1 MDKIEFKNLKIIHNK
16 KGDVLKGFLGSE
28 NKDFIVKEVYFSE
41 IKPNEIKAWKRHK
54 LMKSNLI
61 VLRGEVK
68 IAVEI
73 ENGKF
78 ISETISKNNFKLIT
92 IPPKKWYGFC
102 SMSNELG
109 LVANI
114 SDHEH
119 LDSESEEKEINKI
132 KFNWFDKN

>member
-1 MDKIEFKNLKIIHNK
+1 MIKILIGPQMDKIEFKNLKIIHNK

-68 IAVEI
+68 I
-73 ENGKF
+73 
-78 ISETISKNNFKLIT
+78 
-92 IPPKKWYGFC
+92 
-102 SMSNELG
+102 
-109 LVANI
+109 
-114 SDHEH
+114 
-119 LDSESEEKEINKI
+119 
-132 KFNWFDKN
+132 